1 MITLTIPIYADAEAT
16 EPTHEYRFE
25 FTHDNVRRAEA
36 LGVDPNDYLSHP
48 MTSLTA
54 FIAAT
59 YAGESNVSNSKI
71 KRIVDEIVNCY
82 DAIKILADFAEKY
95 NEVFLG
101 GENAP
106 PKRILTAR

>member
-1 MITLTIPIYADAEAT
+1 MIELIIPIYADAEAT

-36 LGVDPNDYLSHP
+36 LGIDPSDYLSHP
-48 MTSLTA
+48 LTSLTA
-54 FIAAT
+54 FVAAT
-59 YAGESNVSNSKI
+59 YSGEPNVSNSKI
-71 KRIVDEIVNCY
+71 KRVVDEIVNCY
-82 DAIKILADFAEKY
+82 DALKILADFSEKY

-106 PKRILTAR
+106 PKRVLTAR